1 MGIILFKFYQMLGDW
16 IFFNSMSV
24 KQSLWHL
31 EDYASK
37 KNKEKDFVSNESVYT
52 QKNIKEY

>member
-1 MGIILFKFYQMLGDW
+1 
-16 IFFNSMSV
+16 MSV

-52 QKNIKEY
+52 KKNIKEY

>member
-1 MGIILFKFYQMLGDW
+1 
-16 IFFNSMSV
+16 MSV

-31 EDYASK
+31 EDYATK